1 MESQDVPM
9 GHLRD
14 LRPVLAASP
23 ESLAADLAPG
33 NRHRTASG
41 LASRHG
47 AYGRGLV
54 LSQAAVLVLLS
65 ATTRALLVPADVHG
79 AASYRSST
87 WLAVHRHTAHRDSTR
102 NAPLIDITSPESCH
116 STRTSIPSASTMTPF
131 RPAGCATPATRVGT
145 DVSTRWRAFGARI
158 TQCVLHHTH
167 RNVKRRP
174 CGWTVGSRRCYA
186 AAAMDFERLRENGH
200 PRANEDSSPP
210 PEPTT
215 GAQQRYVDR
224 IRLFAEDGRG
234 MPRLRHHAFWMLH
247 NCVAHPLL
255 AIGRPRRSTVT
266 TEFHEI
272 TSHWLNHES
281 MTAFGTQLDSLRAS
295 LKQADEDM
303 EDAVECAD
311 RAARS
316 LRRWK
321 T

>member
-1 MESQDVPM
+1 
-9 GHLRD
+9 
-14 LRPVLAASP
+14 
-23 ESLAADLAPG
+23 
-33 NRHRTASG
+33 
-41 LASRHG
+41 
-47 AYGRGLV
+47 
-54 LSQAAVLVLLS
+54 
-65 ATTRALLVPADVHG
+65 
-79 AASYRSST
+79 
-87 WLAVHRHTAHRDSTR
+87 
-102 NAPLIDITSPESCH
+102 
-116 STRTSIPSASTMTPF
+116 
-131 RPAGCATPATRVGT
+131 
-145 DVSTRWRAFGARI
+145 
-158 TQCVLHHTH
+158 
-167 RNVKRRP
+167 
-174 CGWTVGSRRCYA
+174 
-186 AAAMDFERLRENGH
+186 MDFERLRENGH

-321 T
+321 TGGALDAVEMAARWGRTARRLVHQALTISGAPPRRRAP